1 MEIIQKELETMVY
14 FIVANRAFNT
24 RAEAE
29 KFCNECDFNL
39 DLIQEVE
46 EV

>member
-1 MEIIQKELETMVY
+1 MVY
-14 FIVANRAFNT
+14 YIVANRAFNT

-29 KFCNECDFNL
+29 KFYTECDFDF

>member
-1 MEIIQKELETMVY
+1 MVY

-29 KFCNECDFNL
+29 KFCAECDFDF
-39 DLIQEVE
+39 DLIQEVRE
-46 EV
+46 DA